1 VDGHI
6 IVYCTVPSSE
16 TGRKIAD
23 DLVNGRYAACV
34 NILPGITSV
43 YRWKGDVC
51 SDNEILLI
59 IKSRKAL
66 FPEIQERIRAL
77 HPYELPEII
86 SCELSD
92 GSEPYLKWISDSTL
106 VS

>member
-1 VDGHI
+1 M
-6 IVYCTVPSSE
+6 
-16 TGRKIAD
+16 KIAD
-23 DLVNGRYAACV
+23 DLVKGRAAACV
-34 NILPGITSV
+34 NIVPGIISV

-51 SDNEILLI
+51 TDNELLLI

-66 FPEIQERIRAL
+66 FSEIQERIRAL

-92 GSEPYLKWISDSTL
+92 GSEPYLNWISDSTL
-106 VS
+106 PS

>member
-1 VDGHI
+1 M
-6 IVYCTVPSSE
+6 
-16 TGRKIAD
+16 KIAD
-23 DLVNGRYAACV
+23 DLVKGRSAACV
-34 NILPGITSV
+34 NIVPGITSV

-51 SDNEILLI
+51 TDNELLLI

-66 FPEIQERIRAL
+66 FAEIQDRIRAL

-92 GSEPYLKWISDSTL
+92 GSEPYLNWITDSTL
-106 VS
+106 PL

>member
-1 VDGHI
+1 MDGHI

-16 TGRKIAD
+16 IGMKIAD
-23 DLVNGRYAACV
+23 DLVKGRTAACV
-34 NILPGITSV
+34 NIIPGITSV

-51 SDNEILLI
+51 TDKELLLI

-66 FPEIQERIRAL
+66 FAEIQERIRAL

-92 GSEPYLKWISDSTL
+92 GSKQYLDWISDSTL
-106 VS
+106 PS